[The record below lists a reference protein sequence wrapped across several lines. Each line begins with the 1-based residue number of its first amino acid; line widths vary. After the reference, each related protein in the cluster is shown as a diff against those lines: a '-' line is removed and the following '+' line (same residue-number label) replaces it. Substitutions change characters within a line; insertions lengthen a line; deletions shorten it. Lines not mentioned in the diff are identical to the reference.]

1 MTSQVFVDDIL
12 HAFVSEGNLHLVLG
26 IVNGNVDE
34 AGNDLRTSVT
44 TLIIPNSRASVFTNS
59 LEKALSILLAP
70 VNASEK
76 NEVLE
81 PPKEKVEFLGQGI
94 RLPK

>member
-12 HAFVSEGNLHLVLG
+12 HAFESEGNLHLVLG

-34 AGNDLRTSVT
+34 AGNELRTSVA
-44 TLIIPNSRASVFTNS
+44 TLILPSNRASAFTDCL
-59 LEKALSILLAP
+59 LEAIKILLAP
-70 VNASEK
+70 VDTTATK
-76 NEVLE
+76 IVLE
-81 PPKEKVEFLGQGI
+81 APKDKAEYLGQGI

>member
-1 MTSQVFVDDIL
+1 MISQVFADGIL
-12 HAFVSEGNLHLVLG
+12 HAFESDGNLHLVIG

-44 TLIIPNSRASVFTNS
+44 TLIIPNSRASAFKNS
-59 LEKALSILLAP
+59 LEKAVNILLAP
-70 VNASEK
+70 VDTTET

-81 PPKEKVEFLGQGI
+81 PPKDKVEFLGQGI

>member
-26 IVNGNVDE
+26 IANGNVNE

-44 TLIIPNSRASVFTNS
+44 TLIIPNSRASVFANN
-59 LEKALSILLAP
+59 LDKALNILLAP
-70 VNASEK
+70 VDTTET